1 MLTTKIYQFPAQQ
14 KTMTEKTDAWGE
26 ENIEAGLTITT
37 SETGMVRK
45 RKSDLVVNY
54 NLIAGII
61 DEAEIEKAFNP
72 MNIKGVNFPAK
83 IQNYPIE
90 LSKFNVLKGEEGKRR
105 FDWRLRTVNEDAISE
120 KENALGMQLR
130 DLIFSEVSNPEFNEQ
145 QAERRMKQL
154 KHYQEYEY
162 QDLAEVMGSRILSYF
177 WHTQNL
183 KFVFSSSFFD
193 VLVAAEEI
201 FSVDIIHN
209 EPIVSRKNPLNI
221 YTLGMG
227 ESHKIEDAD
236 LIVEDGF
243 RSVGSVI
250 DEFWDVLSSTQSKQL
265 EEKSHVGKHP
275 SDIVFV
281 GPIDSSQESIYHSNS
296 QLITVDGKGT
306 SGFGSHYD
314 TDGNVRVSRVVWR
327 SRKKV
332 GKLKYIDKQGDE
344 RETFVD
350 ENFPVQQDLGW
361 SVEWFWIN
369 EWWQGYKIAED
380 IYVRIEPL
388 PRIGSSMSNPS
399 KCLPPYVGTVYSI
412 NTSEGISLMDRVKP
426 YKYLYNVYMR
436 RTELAS
442 ARNKGV
448 IAELD
453 LAEIP
458 DGWDEEMVMMYAE
471 MNGYMIKDSFKEGK
485 KGAAQGRL
493 VGTVKQRKSEAIN
506 LSSADV
512 IRANL
517 ELAIYVKN
525 ELGEIAGI
533 SPQREGQISNRE
545 TAHGVERSVTQSSHI
560 TEEWFMLHDNTKI
573 RVLSLIL
580 ETAKKCWGDPK
591 EGGIKKLQYVDDGL
605 ISHIVQVDKRVF
617 AATEYGLYVS
627 DSSNDAALV
636 QAIKGFAHAAI
647 QNDKAKL
654 TDIISIYR
662 DTSVS
667 SMAKKLEHSEKERE
681 EREDM
686 ARRENNESAERAQ
699 QALTQ
704 IEIMKIEQTYEIEM
718 NKIEAQLTMKQMDI
732 ELEMAKGENSNKN
745 QIDKNRADIDKLRL
759 QLEQRRDEFIEK
771 SKQFS
776 AKLKQDNTLTRLGIS
791 SSEKVAKQRKA
802 TAKA

>member
-1 MLTTKIYQFPAQQ
+1 MLQTKLYHLPAQK
-14 KTMTEKTDAWGE
+14 KTMTEKTDTWGK

-37 SETGMVRK
+37 SETGLIRK

-90 LSKFNVLKGEEGKRR
+90 LSKFNVLKGEESKRR
-105 FDWRLRTVNEDAISE
+105 FDFRLRTVNEDAISA
-120 KENALGMQLR
+120 KEYAMGMQLR
-130 DLIFSEVSNPEFNEQ
+130 DLMFSEISNSGYSEEQ
-145 QAERRMKQL
+145 AAKRMEQL

-162 QDLAEVMGSRILSYF
+162 QDASEKMGSRMLSYF
-177 WHTQNL
+177 WHTQQL

-201 FSVDIIHN
+201 FSVDAIHG
-209 EPIVSRKNPLNI
+209 EPITTRKNPLNI
-221 YTLGMG
+221 YTMGMG

-250 DEFWDVLSSTQSKQL
+250 DEFWDVLTSTEVTQL
-265 EEKSHVGKHP
+265 EEKSRFGKHP
-275 SDIVFV
+275 ADIVLV
-281 GPIDSSQESIYHSNS
+281 GPIDSDQESTYQSNS
-296 QLITVDGKGT
+296 QLITVDGKT
-306 SGFGSHYD
+306 ARGFGSFYNE
-314 TDGNVRVSRVVWR
+314 DGDVRVSRVVWK

-332 GKLKYIDKQGDE
+332 GKLQYIDKQGDE

-350 ENFPVQQDLGW
+350 ENFPVREDLGW
-361 SVEWFWIN
+361 KVEWVWIN
-369 EWWQGYKIAED
+369 EWWQGYKIGPD
-380 IYVRIEPL
+380 IYKRMEPL
-388 PRIGSSMSNPS
+388 PRIGSTMSNPS
-399 KCLPPYVGTVYSI
+399 KCLPPYVGTIYSI

-485 KGAAQGRL
+485 KGQAQGRL

-506 LSSADV
+506 LSSEGV
-512 IRANL
+512 IKANL
-517 ELAIYVKN
+517 ELALYVKN
-525 ELGEIAGI
+525 ELSEIAGI
-533 SPQREGQISNRE
+533 SPQREGQVSSRE
-545 TAHGVERSVTQSSHI
+545 TLGGVEHAITKSSHI

-573 RVLSLIL
+573 RVLTLIL
-580 ETAKKCWGDPK
+580 ETAKHCWGDRK
-591 EGGIKKLQYVDDGL
+591 NGGVKKLQYVDDGL
-605 ISHIVQVDKRVF
+605 ISNILNIDRKML
-617 AATEYGLYVS
+617 AESEYGLYVS
-627 DSSNDAALV
+627 DSSNDAALI
-636 QAIKGFAHAAI
+636 QAIKQFAHAAL

-654 TDIISIYR
+654 SDVLNIYR

-667 SMAKKLEHSEKERE
+667 AMAKKLEQSEKDSNQ
-681 EREDM
+681 REDT
-686 ARRENNESAERAQ
+686 ARKEGLESQERSQ
-699 QALTQ
+699 QAMVQ
-704 IEIMKIEQTYEIEM
+704 FEQMKLEQTFNIEM
-718 NKIEAQLTMKQMDI
+718 SKIEADITMKQMEI
-732 ELEMAKGENSNKN
+732 EAEMIKN
-745 QIDKNRADIDKLRL
+745 QDADNNQIEKNKADLEKLRL
-759 QLEQRRDEFIEK
+759 QLDERREEFEEK
-771 SKQFS
+771 SRQFN
-776 AKLKQDNTLTRLGIS
+776 AKLKQDKELNKLNITS
-791 SSEKVAKQRKA
+791 QEKVARQRKVA
-802 TAKA
+802 SKA